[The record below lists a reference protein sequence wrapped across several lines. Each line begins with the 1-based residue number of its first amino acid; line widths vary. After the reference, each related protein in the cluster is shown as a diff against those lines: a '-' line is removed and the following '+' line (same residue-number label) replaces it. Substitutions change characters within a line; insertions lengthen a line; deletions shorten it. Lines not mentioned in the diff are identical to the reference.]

1 MIHMVLEFDPLLV
14 QGPPVEVLTPELF
27 DWIMGIFQEAQLQ
40 NFIRIRGMDCSKQ
53 WHQFIWEN
61 FGLIGDAERL

>member
-27 DWIMGIFQEAQLQ
+27 DWIMGMFREAQLQ
-40 NFIRIRGMDCSKQ
+40 NFFRLRGMDCSKQ
-53 WHQFIWEN
+53 WHQFIWEK